1 MSIMKRLL
9 SMGLAA
15 AFVLSAMA
23 SCANNEE
30 EKKPSKTDKVNT
42 EDSGNAPTFEEADF
56 DQAEFKILHYG
67 ETATDFHDQY
77 IWAED
82 YTGGTIGDAVM
93 ERNQLVE
100 DRYNVVIT
108 AEECSPMGEATKRMQ
123 AGQCDFDLIYEWG
136 IRSKSAALDGML
148 YNFHELNYIDLE
160 QSYWVPNA
168 VEKLTVADKMFVG
181 TNLISMNAISWAG
194 FLFFNKNMMDKLN
207 IEYPYDNVYENS
219 WTWDVMIPM
228 LTKAEEDVN
237 GDGKMNVEDQYGG
250 ISGKDIL
257 ANICNAPLVIDNGDG
272 SYTLNPYTEAMV
284 AKYDQYRNLVESID
298 TIDQDDVWDSG
309 ADMSA
314 YPSKYVGARFVI
326 FGEDHTLFA
335 GGNMDFTKEFTNMK
349 SDYGIVP
356 YPVVTAGDEYTASID
371 YCAPMF
377 SLPIQLEDPDMAAMV
392 IEYMAYESEQL
403 LLPAYYETTIKTK
416 RMQDT
421 RDYDMLDIIRNSVDY
436 NWMGIYM
443 WDKDVYSLREKM
455 LSSGNFASVAKRYSN
470 KCQAEIDEI
479 VETIASIDA

>member
-1 MSIMKRLL
+1 MRIWKKLL

-15 AFVLSAMA
+15 TFLLSAMA

-42 EDSGNAPTFEEADF
+42 EDSGKAPEFEEADF

-67 ETATDFHDQY
+67 DTATDFHDEY
-77 IWAED
+77 IISED
-82 YTGGTIGDAVM
+82 YTGGVIGDAVM

-100 DRYNVVIT
+100 DKYNVVIT
-108 AEECSPMGEATKRMQ
+108 AEECGPMGEATKRMQ

-136 IRSKSAALDGML
+136 IRSTSAALDGML
-148 YNFHELNYIDLE
+148 YNFHELNYVDFE
-160 QSYWVPNA
+160 QSYWIPNA
-168 VEKLTVADKMFVG
+168 VKKLTVADKMFVA
-181 TNLISMNAISWAG
+181 TNLISMNAISWASCS
-194 FLFFNKNMMDKLN
+194 FFNKNMMDKLN
-207 IEYPYDNVYENS
+207 IEYPYDNVYENN

-228 LTKAEEDVN
+228 LTKAQEDLN
-237 GDGKMNVEDQYGG
+237 GDGKMDVEDQYGG
-250 ISGKDIL
+250 ISGENVL
-257 ANICNAPLVIDNGDG
+257 AQICNAPLVIDNEDG
-272 SYTLNPYTEAMV
+272 TYTLNAYTEAMI
-284 AKYDQYRNLVESID
+284 AKYDQYKNIVSSID
-298 TIDQDDVWDSG
+298 ALTYEEIWDAG
-309 ADMSA
+309 VDMSSF
-314 YPSKYVGARFVI
+314 PSKHVGARYYC
-326 FGEDHTLFA
+326 FGEDHELF
-335 GGNMDFTKEFTNMK
+335 GGGSLDVTKEFTNMK

-356 YPVVTAGDEYTASID
+356 NPVVTAGDEFTSGID

-377 SLPIQLEDPDMAAMV
+377 SLPIQLADPDMAAMV

-421 RDYDMLDIIRNSVDY
+421 RDYDMIDIVRDGVDY
-436 NWMGIYM
+436 NWTGIYL
-443 WDKDVYSLREKM
+443 WDKDISSLRGKM

-470 KCQAEIDEI
+470 KCQAEIDEV